1 MNGEHSF
8 RSFPHPSSASL
19 AEMVV
24 LHNPIQLAAISNY
37 KLAQLTFAPPNIDS
51 LRKTALVKNMLEVLY
66 RETPSECLN
75 QMTRWVFFT
84 PESLSDMTQEGLE
97 EIFAQYAQTIEA
109 FQPLDDEDDQE
120 ADRIWEE
127 HYMWRTNDDDEQEDD
142 IRNASG
148 STTSEAST
156 IFSQPHAIMSSE
168 MIQQSPYPPSP
179 PVSLAD
185 KPLPQNPPI
194 EDIPRRKS
202 LTPSVRSRNRLSWT
216 SDTGVAL
223 SGSMV
228 QTMASDMMNL
238 FDMNFS
244 VDIKLNTA
252 PKLPELPFPQQQC
265 QQRKRLSNDSL
276 MGLIPTFETFTLDD
290 DPSPHSSLSQKPK
303 RKSRLSQSWSN
314 SFVSDT
320 PLPPLPSS
328 SSTDMDH
335 SIAVSNLPTRSSSLA
350 YRKQHQQQ
358 QRRASQ
364 PTLQNPINPGTK
376 RSDFLAGLWGAA
388 INGSHNNNNNDKKE
402 SKNLSHSKSMRR
414 LASLVKGTKKKASK
428 SSPSLQYV
436 ESLTS
441 SSPPEP
447 PVKDHLFNKSQH
459 SLCSIASSTS
469 SCSTSTAQVMVARKT
484 SFRKPPQK
492 EESTHDDDDHHL
504 LAKRRSFTMLRP
516 VVVEAQEIR
525 RARSVGHRDPSRR
538 RLAAKMETQR
548 SLPQLTI
555 QEPLQPQPTLS
566 RSKSALKKLSRGLS
580 QRRRNNK
587 QSQEHGMVDHQ
598 ILPAQQDT
606 TTNKNTNTNAFVKRM
621 TSLGRRIR
629 LHTI

>member
-1 MNGEHSF
+1 MVESNDTLGILHSRVSSTTTIVQPLDASKCLILF
-8 RSFPHPSSASL
+8 TRS
-19 AEMVV
+19 
-24 LHNPIQLAAISNY
+24 
-37 KLAQLTFAPPNIDS
+37 LT
-51 LRKTALVKNMLEVLY
+51 
-66 RETPSECLN
+66 
-75 QMTRWVFFT
+75 
-84 PESLSDMTQEGLE
+84 DMTQEGLE

-109 FQPLDDEDDQE
+109 FQPLDDDDDDRE

-127 HYMWRTNDDDEQEDD
+127 HYMWRPNDDDDDDDHEED

-148 STTSEAST
+148 STMSEAST
-156 IFSQPHAIMSSE
+156 MFSQPHATMSSE
-168 MIQQSPYPPSP
+168 MIHYHHQSPPSSSFPPSP

-185 KPLPQNPPI
+185 KPLPKSPPI
-194 EDIPRRKS
+194 EEMPRRKS
-202 LTPSVRSRNRLSWT
+202 LTPSVRSRNRHSWT

-228 QTMASDMMNL
+228 QAMASDMMNL

-252 PKLPELPFPQQQC
+252 PKLPELPFPHQQC

-290 DPSPHSSLSQKPK
+290 DPSPPHSSLSQKPK

-314 SFVSDT
+314 SFVSDDT
-320 PLPPLPSS
+320 LPPLPSS
-328 SSTDMDH
+328 SSTAAEDMAA
-335 SIAVSNLPTRSSSLA
+335 AVSNPPTRSSSLA
-350 YRKQHQQQ
+350 YRKQYQQQQQQQQ

-364 PTLQNPINPGTK
+364 PTTASLLQNPINTGTTTK

-388 INGSHNNNNNDKKE
+388 INGSNNDKKE
-402 SKNLSHSKSMRR
+402 TRNLPRSKSMRR
-414 LASLVKGTKKKASK
+414 LASLVRGNKKKASK

-436 ESLTS
+436 ESS
-441 SSPPEP
+441 EPPEP
-447 PVKDHLFNKSQH
+447 PAKDHLFNKSQH
-459 SLCSIASSTS
+459 SLCSLSSSTS
-469 SCSTSTAQVMVARKT
+469 SCSTSTAKVMVARKT
-484 SFRKPPQK
+484 SFRKPPQQQ
-492 EESTHDDDDHHL
+492 EEVSMTTTTTQQQHNDDDDDHL

-525 RARSVGHRDPSRR
+525 RARSMGHRDAVASRR
-538 RLAAKMETQR
+538 RLPAKMEAAQK

-555 QEPLQPQPTLS
+555 QEPLLEQQPQPQPTLS
-566 RSKSALKKLSRGLS
+566 RSKSALKKLGRGLS

-587 QSQEHGMVDHQ
+587 QQPLHHQEHEK
-598 ILPAQQDT
+598 LPGQQQEQEPT
-606 TTNKNTNTNAFVKRM
+606 TTSNKNTNAFVKRM

>member
-1 MNGEHSF
+1 
-8 RSFPHPSSASL
+8 
-19 AEMVV
+19 
-24 LHNPIQLAAISNY
+24 
-37 KLAQLTFAPPNIDS
+37 
-51 LRKTALVKNMLEVLY
+51 
-66 RETPSECLN
+66 
-75 QMTRWVFFT
+75 
-84 PESLSDMTQEGLE
+84 MTQEGLE

-109 FQPLDDEDDQE
+109 FQPLDDDDDDDDDDRE

-127 HYMWRTNDDDEQEDD
+127 HYMWGPNDEEEVDEEED

-148 STTSEAST
+148 STMSEAST
-156 IFSQPHAIMSSE
+156 MFSQPHATMSSE
-168 MIQQSPYPPSP
+168 MIHHHHQPSSSFPPSP

-185 KPLPQNPPI
+185 KPLPKNPPI
-194 EDIPRRKS
+194 EDMPRRKS

-228 QTMASDMMNL
+228 QAMASDMMNL

-252 PKLPELPFPQQQC
+252 PKLPELPFPHQHQQQC

-314 SFVSDT
+314 SFVSDDA
-320 PLPPLPSS
+320 LPPLPPSS
-328 SSTDMDH
+328 SSSAAATEA
-335 SIAVSNLPTRSSSLA
+335 AVSNPPPTRSSSLA
-350 YRKQHQQQ
+350 YRKQHHQQQQ

-364 PTLQNPINPGTK
+364 PTTASLLQHHPINTGTTK

-388 INGSHNNNNNDKKE
+388 INGSNNDKKE
-402 SKNLSHSKSMRR
+402 TRNNLSRSKSMRR
-414 LASLVKGTKKKASK
+414 LASLVRGNKKKASK

-436 ESLTS
+436 ESS
-441 SSPPEP
+441 EPPEP
-447 PVKDHLFNKSQH
+447 PAKDHLFNKSQH
-459 SLCSIASSTS
+459 SLCSVASSTS
-469 SCSTSTAQVMVARKT
+469 SCSTSTAKVMVARKT
-484 SFRKPPQK
+484 SFRKPQQQ
-492 EESTHDDDDHHL
+492 EEVSMTTTQQQHDDEDHL

-525 RARSVGHRDPSRR
+525 RARSMGHRDAAASRR
-538 RLAAKMETQR
+538 RLAAKMEAAQK

-555 QEPLQPQPTLS
+555 QEPLLEQQQQLPPQPQPTLS

-587 QSQEHGMVDHQ
+587 QQPLQEQQQHEK
-598 ILPAQQDT
+598 LPVQEEEEP
-606 TTNKNTNTNAFVKRM
+606 TTNKNTNAFVKRM

>member
-1 MNGEHSF
+1 
-8 RSFPHPSSASL
+8 
-19 AEMVV
+19 
-24 LHNPIQLAAISNY
+24 
-37 KLAQLTFAPPNIDS
+37 
-51 LRKTALVKNMLEVLY
+51 
-66 RETPSECLN
+66 
-75 QMTRWVFFT
+75 
-84 PESLSDMTQEGLE
+84 MTQEGLE

-109 FQPLDDEDDQE
+109 FQPLDDDDDDRE

-127 HYMWRTNDDDEQEDD
+127 HYMWRPNDDDDDHEED

-148 STTSEAST
+148 STMSESST
-156 IFSQPHAIMSSE
+156 MFSQPHAAMSSE
-168 MIQQSPYPPSP
+168 MIHHQQPPPSSFPPSP

-185 KPLPQNPPI
+185 KPLPKNPPI
-194 EDIPRRKS
+194 EEMPRRKS

-228 QTMASDMMNL
+228 QAMASDMMNL

-252 PKLPELPFPQQQC
+252 PKLPELPFPHQQC

-290 DPSPHSSLSQKPK
+290 DPSPPHSSLSQKPK

-314 SFVSDT
+314 SFVSDDT
-320 PLPPLPSS
+320 LPPLPSA
-328 SSTDMDH
+328 SSTTAEDMAAA
-335 SIAVSNLPTRSSSLA
+335 SATAAVSNPPTRSSSLA
-350 YRKQHQQQ
+350 YRKQHHQQQ

-364 PTLQNPINPGTK
+364 PTTTESSLQNPINTGTK

-388 INGSHNNNNNDKKE
+388 INGSNNDKKE
-402 SKNLSHSKSMRR
+402 TRNLPRSKSMRR
-414 LASLVKGTKKKASK
+414 LASLVRGNKKKASK

-436 ESLTS
+436 ESS
-441 SSPPEP
+441 EPPEP
-447 PVKDHLFNKSQH
+447 PAKDHLFNKSQH
-459 SLCSIASSTS
+459 SLCSVASSTS
-469 SCSTSTAQVMVARKT
+469 SCSTSTAKVMVARKT
-484 SFRKPPQK
+484 SFRKPPQQQ
-492 EESTHDDDDHHL
+492 EEVSMTTTQQQQANDDDGDDHL

-525 RARSVGHRDPSRR
+525 RARSMGHRDAVASRR
-538 RLAAKMETQR
+538 RLAAKMEAAQK

-555 QEPLQPQPTLS
+555 QEPLLEQQPPQPQPTLS

-587 QSQEHGMVDHQ
+587 QQQQPLQHEKLPGQQEEEDE
-598 ILPAQQDT
+598 PT
-606 TTNKNTNTNAFVKRM
+606 TTSNKNTNAFVKRM